1 MIEVIYKSKEQVIG
15 LESNNIS
22 LNTDIVDP
30 NLNLPED
37 TENSKNSN
45 ILEIKENLE
54 RSNLKTLLSLEL
66 CKEILGNPFLSEEKK
81 EQIKYLISKI
91 NENKYYYCYE
101 KLINLDSEIIKIFKK
116 PILLTIPKE
125 LNYDLEMY
133 IIGKICKKLKKR
145 YAIIKH
151 GMLYSSKE
159 PLMKINLKKLK
170 DKTPF
175 LNGAQIIIE
184 TKDTIRKDQRER
196 SNKNKKYRIIINY
209 SIVKNNNKPT
219 FSSFFYTLMMKRRWK
234 KYF

>member
-66 CKEILGNPFLSEEKK
+66 CKEILGNPFLSEEEK
-81 EQIKYLISKI
+81 EPIKYLISKI

-101 KLINLDSEIIKIFKK
+101 KLSNPDSKIIKIFEETEKILEK

-184 TKDTIRKDQRER
+184 TKDTIGKDQREW
-196 SNKNKKYRIIINY
+196 SNKNKKYRIIINV
-209 SIVKNNNKPT
+209 I
-219 FSSFFYTLMMKRRWK
+219 
-234 KYF
+234 